1 LTGGSVARSDG
12 WGSNIED
19 GGYVDVVPF
28 FLGEGVNAK
37 ITIRTTEKDNVLLTP
52 SSFGPSF

>member
-1 LTGGSVARSDG
+1 LTGSSVAGSDG
-12 WGSNIED
+12 WSSNIKD

-37 ITIRTTEKDNVLLTP
+37 KTIRTTENQDELLTP

>member
-1 LTGGSVARSDG
+1 LTGGSVAGSDG
-12 WGSNIED
+12 WSSDIKD

-28 FLGEGVNAK
+28 FLCEGVSAK
-37 ITIRTTEKDNVLLTP
+37 KTIRTTENQDVVLTP